1 MVSRGVLVVTGGG
14 RGIGAATSRL
24 AAASGYSVVVN
35 YADNV
40 GPAEALV
47 AAIRADGGAAIAV
60 RGDVSVSDDVE
71 HIFAA
76 ADRIGPL
83 AGLVNNAGVI
93 NPKGRVDEM
102 DAARIGRL
110 FAVNVT
116 GTLLCSKA
124 AILRMSSRH
133 GGKGG
138 AIVNVSSGAAKL
150 GAPAAYIDYAASKG
164 AVDTLTVGMALELA
178 EEGIRVNA
186 VRPGLIDTE
195 FHAMGGE
202 PDRLKRVRD
211 IVPVKRA
218 GTVDEVALAILWLL
232 SPDAS
237 YTTGAILP
245 VSGGRGILP

>member
-1 MVSRGVLVVTGGG
+1 
-14 RGIGAATSRL
+14 
-24 AAASGYSVVVN
+24 
-35 YADNV
+35 
-40 GPAEALV
+40 
-47 AAIRADGGAAIAV
+47 
-60 RGDVSVSDDVE
+60 
-71 HIFAA
+71 
-76 ADRIGPL
+76 
-83 AGLVNNAGVI
+83 
-93 NPKGRVDEM
+93 M